1 MISLKYNI
9 TLDIATAATRKA
21 AKWQN
26 KRATW
31 QDIVNTLSNTERT
44 PETIKQYFSYTKDR
58 QDEIKDVGG
67 FVGGYLRE
75 GRRKKGYVEYRQ
87 VVCLDV
93 DFGDT
98 DLWITFGLLNMA
110 GCMYTTHKHR
120 PESPRFR
127 IVIPLNRRVTP
138 DEYEAI
144 ARTVAG
150 WLGIDNFDD
159 TTYQPTRLMYYPST
173 SKDGEFI
180 FNYNDAPIL
189 DADEVLAELPDWR
202 DPTTWPVS
210 SRIKDVVKTSTAD
223 KVEDPEEKG
232 GIIGAFCRAYTM
244 YEAIA
249 EFLDEVYAPCGE
261 LGEDRYSLIGA
272 STSGGLVVYDNKL
285 AFSHHA
291 TDITSG
297 KLCNAFDLVRLHKFG
312 DLDEKAKPDTD
323 VTKLPSYKA
332 MTDFAGKLGPVK
344 KEMVRM
350 RREAVTADDYDE
362 LENSARKTAAAD
374 EWITELETEGKNG
387 KIKNTINNVVLIL
400 QNDDNLKGCFGF
412 NEFEQRETAVRPLP
426 WDRNLDKYPRPLC
439 DADDAELRLYLERC
453 YEITGKGQITDALTV
468 TVRANKYHPVRDYL
482 DAVEWDG
489 KARLDTLFIDLFGA
503 PDTPYT
509 RAVTRKSFAAAVARI
524 YRPGCK
530 YDYVVVLVGEQGV
543 GKSTMLAKMGGDWF
557 SDSMPDFKD
566 QKALEA
572 VQGSWIIELGEL
584 EGLRK
589 ADVNAVK
596 HFVSKTEDRFRVAYG
611 KRVEH
616 FPRRCVF
623 FGTTNEEDFLR
634 DVTGNRRF
642 WVVNCKGGRGRLDFK
657 TYLTPTTVA
666 QLWAEAKERYVQGE
680 PLYLAEEGLE
690 EEARAI
696 QDKHLEKDER
706 SGLVGEYLERLL
718 PENWDELDTYQR
730 RNWLADENNVGT
742 VKRGSVCILEIW
754 AECLGKDPNSITRRD
769 SMELGRMMKTI
780 KGWEAHEKVIRF
792 RHYGVQKAFVLVT
805 K

>member
-9 TLDIATAATRKA
+9 TLDIATANTRRA

-31 QDIVNTLSNTERT
+31 QDIVNTLSQTERT
-44 PETIKQYFSYTKDR
+44 PETLKQYFSYTKDR

-75 GRRKKGYVEYRQ
+75 GRRKKGYVDYRQ
-87 VVCLDV
+87 IVSLDV
-93 DFGDT
+93 DYGDL
-98 DLWITFGLLNMA
+98 DLWINYGLLEYA

-120 PESPRFR
+120 PEDPRFR
-127 IVIPLNRRVTP
+127 IVFPLNRKVSP

-144 ARTVAG
+144 ARVVAS
-150 WLGIDNFDD
+150 WLGIDDFDD

-180 FNYNDAPIL
+180 FNYSDGPIM

-210 SRIKDVVKTSTAD
+210 SRVKDNVRVSTAN
-223 KVEDPEEKG
+223 KVEDPEDKG
-232 GIIGAFCRAYTM
+232 GIVGAFCRAYSM

-249 EFLDEVYAPCGE
+249 EFLDEVYTPCEE

-291 TDITSG
+291 TDVTSG
-297 KLCNAFDLVRLHKFG
+297 KLCNAFDLVRLHKFA
-312 DLDEKAKPDTD
+312 DLDDKVKGDTE

-332 MTDFAGKLGPVK
+332 MADFAGKLGPVK
-344 KEMVRM
+344 KEIVRM
-350 RREAVTADDYDE
+350 RREQTADDYDE
-362 LENSARKTAAAD
+362 LEDQAREKATND
-374 EWITELETEGKNG
+374 DWVEELETEGKQG
-387 KIKNTINNVVLIL
+387 KIKNTISNVVLIL

-412 NEFEQRETAVRPLP
+412 NEFEQRETATKALP
-426 WDRNLDKYPRPLC
+426 WDRPGIKYPRPLC

-453 YEITGKGQITDALTV
+453 YEVTSKGQITDGLTV
-468 TVRANKYHPVRDYL
+468 VVKGNSYHPVRDYL
-482 DAVEWDG
+482 DAVSWDG
-489 KARLDTLFIDLFGA
+489 TERLDTLFIDLFGA

-509 RAVTRKSFAAAVARI
+509 RAVTRKAFTAAVSRI
-524 YRPGCK
+524 YNPGCK
-530 YDYVVVLVGEQGV
+530 YDYVLVLVGDQGV
-543 GKSTMLAKMGGDWF
+543 GKSTTLAKMGGDWF
-557 SDSMPDFKD
+557 SDSVPTLVGKE
-566 QKALEA
+566 ALESI
-572 VQGSWIIELGEL
+572 QGSWLIELGEL
-584 EGLRK
+584 AGLRK
-589 ADVNAVK
+589 AEVDAVK
-596 HFVSKTEDRFRVAYG
+596 HFISKREDRYRVAYG

-642 WVVNCKGGRGRLDFK
+642 WVVNCKGGKGRLDFK
-657 TYLTPTTVA
+657 TYLTPVVVA
-666 QLWAEAKERYVQGE
+666 QLWAEAKERLAQRE

-690 EEARAI
+690 EEARVI

-706 SGLVGEYLERLL
+706 SGLISEYLERLL
-718 PENWDELDTYQR
+718 PTNWDDLDPYQR
-730 RNWLADENNVGT
+730 RNWLADDKNVGT
-742 VKRGSVCILEIW
+742 EERRSVCILEIW

-769 SMELGRMMKTI
+769 SIELGRIMKTI
-780 KGWEAHEKVIRF
+780 KGWKPYGGVIRF
-792 RHYGVQKAFVLVT
+792 KHYGVQKAFTLVT
-805 K
+805 T